1 MQRRGGNTQQKG
13 QTMHYRCR
21 YCGVDFCGAGPQS
34 IRAHFQVAYP
44 ETEKLQQRDAC
55 RQATPALREE
65 MRQKLVA
72 AGRPRVASKPKATW
86 KAKKAEGAVEAA
98 GGGAGKKVN
107 SFRQSTL
114 DDQASQQR
122 KACTE
127 DANVSVAHFLTE
139 CGVATNVV
147 GHPAFKTMVAK
158 ISAAPDYKPPYRHEF
173 SMKNGHLGKYT

>member
-1 MQRRGGNTQQKG
+1 M
-13 QTMHYRCR
+13 
-21 YCGVDFCGAGPQS
+21 
-34 IRAHFQVAYP
+34 
-44 ETEKLQQRDAC
+44 
-55 RQATPALREE
+55 
-65 MRQKLVA
+65 VA
-72 AGRPRVASKPKATW
+72 AGTPRVVSKPKATEQ
-86 KAKKAEGAVEAA
+86 AKKAEGAVGDA
-98 GGGAGKKVN
+98 GGGGGKKVN
-107 SFRQSTL
+107 TFRQSTL

-139 CGVATNVV
+139 CGVAPNVV